1 MAKRGLGRGLQALI
15 PEMEEEKTVDLE
27 IKIRDIYP
35 NKQQPR
41 RKFSR
46 EKLEE
51 LASSIK
57 EHGVIQPI
65 LVSPSDSGYQIVAG
79 ERRWRAASLAGL
91 ESIPAIVKE
100 FSEQEIME
108 IALIE
113 NLQREDLNIVE
124 EAKAYKLLMD
134 QFHLTQEEISNKLGK
149 SRTAITNTLRLLNLS
164 KELQSY
170 LIDNQLSPG
179 HGRALLTVENKNT
192 RVTLAKKAIEEKMSV
207 RELEKVVKNI
217 KKDTQPLKAAKN
229 KSPLIIE
236 LEDNLQKTLGTK
248 VLISHGRKKGKIE
261 IEYYSNDDLERI
273 MEIITSK
280 L

>member
-273 MEIITSK
+273 MEIITSN